1 MKGLVYCA
9 PVRVVGS
16 SSWHFN
22 HYALL
27 LQENIFLT
35 HVHHPSIFVSS
46 CQIVF
51 DILEDILLCPFPI
64 FDTLLFILIRY
75 SNIFSKHTCALP
87 LPPPS
92 ISYHQW
98 SKSKSSISCKENWQT
113 TRECCKT
120 FHCCCSPYLTT
131 SIILFSN
138 YFLFRCQK
146 NCIN

>member
-87 LPPPS
+87 LPPLNFLPPVIQIEIFNKLQRELTDYKRVLQNFS
-92 ISYHQW
+92 LLLLSLSYHLY
-98 SKSKSSISCKENWQT
+98 N
-113 TRECCKT
+113 
-120 FHCCCSPYLTT
+120 FV
-131 SIILFSN
+131 F
-138 YFLFRCQK
+138 
-146 NCIN
+146 